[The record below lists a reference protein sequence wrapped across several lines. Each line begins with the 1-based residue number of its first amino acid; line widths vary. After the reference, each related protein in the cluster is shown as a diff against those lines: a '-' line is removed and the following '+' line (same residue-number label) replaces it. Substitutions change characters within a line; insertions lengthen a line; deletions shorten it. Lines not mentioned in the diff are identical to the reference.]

1 MATITNATDVER
13 RWLVDEPIPAE
24 AKVTAAIEDAE
35 DALIAAVP
43 DLVQRVADGK
53 IPNTRVH
60 RIVARLVIE
69 RLTNPRGLRT
79 LQTSS
84 GPFSD
89 THTYGGERP
98 GQITVTRADID
109 ELLGRRRQRA
119 FSINTTPAR
128 GYRAPVTRWEVEP

>member
-1 MATITNATDVER
+1 MATFTEFADVER

-35 DALIAAVP
+35 DALVAAVP
-43 DLVQRVADGK
+43 DLAQRVNDGRV
-53 IPNTRVH
+53 PVGRVH

-69 RLTNPRGLRT
+69 KVTNPRGLRT
-79 LQTSS
+79 LQTST

-89 THTYGGERP
+89 THTYGGDRP
-98 GQITVTRADID
+98 GQIVVSQADVN

-119 FSINTTPAR
+119 FSINTAQYA
-128 GYRAPVTRWEVEP
+128 YRSPVTRWEVD